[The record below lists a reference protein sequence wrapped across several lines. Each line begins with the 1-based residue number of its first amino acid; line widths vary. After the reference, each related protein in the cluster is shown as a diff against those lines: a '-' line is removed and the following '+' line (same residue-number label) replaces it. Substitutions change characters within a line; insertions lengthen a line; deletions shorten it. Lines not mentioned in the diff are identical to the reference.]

1 MRLKHHDCDSQVVD
15 STRHCQFGTRGS
27 EVQILSPRPLK
38 SITYI
43 SITYIRF
50 SEVKIAWGSQKGSQS
65 LPVPPSDSTF
75 GETSIFS
82 LSFWSSAAKTAST
95 TPPPPRRVRSARCRG
110 IDRPAY
116 RSPRSAS
123 ARMDAAVGICSEPY
137 NPKQLSRAICSDCHH
152 IQVYVR

>member
-82 LSFWSSAAKTAST
+82 LSFLVFCGKDRFDNSAHRLGAFA
-95 TPPPPRRVRSARCRG
+95 PPG
-110 IDRPAY
+110 
-116 RSPRSAS
+116 
-123 ARMDAAVGICSEPY
+123 AAE
-137 NPKQLSRAICSDCHH
+137 
-152 IQVYVR
+152 